1 MQNVYLLVKPAS
13 GRCQLRCGYCFY
25 RDETLP
31 RQARDRGFMTLST
44 LEAVVREGL
53 GYAGREVT
61 FAFQGGEPTLAGL
74 PFFEAAVRLQKQY
87 NTRGVKVNNTLQTN
101 GLLLDGAWAAFLREN
116 GFLVGLSLDGVAATH
131 NANRPD
137 AAGQGTFARTLQ
149 AAKLLQAHNVEFN
162 ILTVVNRQTAE
173 AAAEIYGFYKAQGF
187 SWLQFIP
194 CLDPVGEA
202 PGGHAYS
209 LSPADYGRFLT
220 DTFDLWYRDVK
231 RGAQPFIRQF
241 ENYVGMLLGLPPEA
255 CGMRGVCGLQH
266 AVEADGSVYPCDFY
280 VTDAL
285 YLGNLNENTLAEINA
300 RRVRTGFVEA
310 SAFIHE
316 RCRACRWFPLCRG
329 GCRRCRP
336 PDESG
341 RPGLNIFCESYRTF
355 FAHAIEGLT
364 EIADGIR

>member
-1 MQNVYLLVKPAS
+1 MQNVYLLIKPAS
-13 GRCQLRCGYCFY
+13 GNCQLRCGYCFY
-25 RDETLP
+25 RDLSLRREAP
-31 RQARDRGFMTLST
+31 VCGIMTLST

-53 GYAGREVT
+53 AYAGREVT

-74 PFFEAAVRLQKQY
+74 AFFEAAVGLQKQY
-87 NTRGVKVNNTLQTN
+87 NTRGVKVRNTLQTN
-101 GLLLDGAWAAFLREN
+101 GLLLDAAWADFLREN
-116 GFLVGLSLDGVAATH
+116 GFLVGLSLDGTPAAH
-131 NANRPD
+131 DANRVD
-137 AAGQGTFARTLQ
+137 AAGAGTFARVME
-149 AAKLLQAHNVEFN
+149 AARLLQAHNVEFN
-162 ILTVVNRQTAE
+162 ILTVVNRQTAN
-173 AAAEIYGFYKAQGF
+173 AAAEIYDFYKTNGF

-194 CLDPVGEA
+194 CLDPVDEA

-266 AVEADGSVYPCDFY
+266 AVEADGAVYPCDFY
-280 VTDAL
+280 VTDDL
-285 YLGNLNENTLAEINA
+285 FLGNLNENTLAEINA
-300 RRVRTGFVEA
+300 RRRQTGFVEA

-329 GCRRCRP
+329 GCRRHRP
-336 PDESG
+336 PDEAG
-341 RPGLNIFCESYRTF
+341 RPGFNIFCESYRAF

-364 EIADGIR
+364 EIADGTR